1 MTTYR
6 IISSN
11 TTLGESGTTVSDDD
25 LAGLNVAALISG
37 GHLEAV
43 SVKKPDKKEQD

>member
-6 IISSN
+6 IISDN
-11 TTLGESGTTVSDDD
+11 LTLGNSGTTVSDDD
-25 LAGLNVAALISG
+25 LAGLNVAALITG

-43 SVKKPDKKEQD
+43 SVKKPDKKDQD